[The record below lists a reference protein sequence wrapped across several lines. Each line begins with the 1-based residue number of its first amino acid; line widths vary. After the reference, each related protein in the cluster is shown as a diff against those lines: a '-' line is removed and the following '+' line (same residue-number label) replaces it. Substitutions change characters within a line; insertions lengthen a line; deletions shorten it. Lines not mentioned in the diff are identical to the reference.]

1 MSSNVREVSEEDQIK
16 VPRIRKPRLHFKLT
30 IYGDLKVR
38 LHPND
43 RRHIPALYDFLS
55 DFGEDVLQKKDEFD
69 LQRWILI
76 PSHRKGA
83 LKQRFSLVPYKKD

>member
-1 MSSNVREVSEEDQIK
+1 MSSKVREVSEEDR
-16 VPRIRKPRLHFKLT
+16 VRVGRKPRLVFKTT

-38 LHPND
+38 LHPKD
-43 RRHIPALYDFLS
+43 RMYIPALYDFLS

-76 PSHRKGA
+76 PEHRKGA
-83 LKQRFSLVPYKKD
+83 LKKRFSLVPYKSE